1 MVNFVFYKI
10 QAKIENLPMSF
21 SSQGQLVDSN
31 YWTQDFATVVL
42 P

>member
-10 QAKIENLPMSF
+10 QAKFKNLPMSF
-21 SSQGQLVDSN
+21 SSQGQLIDSN
-31 YWTQDFATVVL
+31 NLTLDFATVVL